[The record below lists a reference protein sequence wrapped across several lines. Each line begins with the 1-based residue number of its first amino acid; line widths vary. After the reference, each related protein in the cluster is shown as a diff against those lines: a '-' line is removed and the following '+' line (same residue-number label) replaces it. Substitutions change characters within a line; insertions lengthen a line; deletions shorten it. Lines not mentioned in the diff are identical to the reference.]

1 MGEGKS
7 SKGEDDE
14 RSKRYTSH
22 ARRLGDRGRSQFRPG
37 GDVPRPRC
45 LVTDE
50 VSVGILLT
58 LFVLGAYMQRAYMQT
73 RRSARELDSA
83 RARARLEGLRG
94 FSCNSSGTQK
104 ITGKLWDLP

>member
-45 LVTDE
+45 LVTD
-50 VSVGILLT
+50 
-58 LFVLGAYMQRAYMQT
+58 
-73 RRSARELDSA
+73 
-83 RARARLEGLRG
+83 
-94 FSCNSSGTQK
+94 
-104 ITGKLWDLP
+104 